1 MRSSRSSACFL
12 RPQILQAT
20 NASAPRTIA
29 PPTPTTTPMTVFLVS
44 GVMPE
49 GWLLPLLARPGVV
62 VLVVWVVRVVATPL
76 PSTVVII
83 RVIVSTISDVEESL
97 GGWLEPVGGG
107 VELVVEGADVR
118 DVEDEVL
125 EGEVWDV
132 VELVLDEEL
141 VGGGVELDEVGLLE
155 LLPDCRLWIIAPLGT
170 GSRTLASTAEKAEN
184 PSTTKLNNFVECIV
198 TLLWNN
204 LWAIDVT
211 APFAR

>member
-1 MRSSRSSACFL
+1 
-12 RPQILQAT
+12 
-20 NASAPRTIA
+20 
-29 PPTPTTTPMTVFLVS
+29 MTVFLVS

-125 EGEVWDV
+125 EGEVWDA